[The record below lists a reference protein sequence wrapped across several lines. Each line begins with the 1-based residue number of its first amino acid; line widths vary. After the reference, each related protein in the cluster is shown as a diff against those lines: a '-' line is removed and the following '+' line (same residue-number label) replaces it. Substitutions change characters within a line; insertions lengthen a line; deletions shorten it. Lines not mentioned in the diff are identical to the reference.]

1 MESITTICVFLV
13 MFGTGQTNAHSK
25 PEICNHGDNA
35 TVTIEHIPAGE
46 RKIFEINFSSFTKK
60 QHDINM
66 FIILQNTTNENYVQF
81 SKSYYGRINDVKMNN
96 GKITFILLNVNVM
109 DSGNYTVIEGKM
121 EKGKRSIFVTRR
133 ILNGQVTKPMILSFM
148 CNNTNTS
155 SIKIRKSHAFDYVD
169 YIIFD
174 VERKYCTYTNVSQDY
189 KDRNFSCVLNDANF
203 DLTFRDLIWSDK
215 GAYIAW
221 DDMGLLLDALFLG
234 IPGHIQSP
242 PDTKWP
248 LISSAVIVLVA
259 AVLAILTVRK
269 IRGRQVPKTTI
280 NNLTDRNGNQNTVD
294 ITRNRHFEEA
304 TSVEASARIL
314 TKVNNEDDPADL
326 TNNKSHEK
334 VKSKDRHYHAR
345 GLYSKSPRRTSN
357 KHHMHSSV
365 SSDEDFQSETTHGYN
380 STRKCAKLKT
390 ECPSDKLHLCSTK
403 SIAGPSFEYDYV
415 VQGSWKTSRA
425 RAPDPVAT
433 KQKNGIGITDDSISW
448 HRKEEKTSSSRVDP
462 STSYARVNRKRTKK
476 NTHCTDYSA
485 EQGSRDLNIELTSPC
500 SFEFKSGALV
510 KKSRGEPPM
519 FNYELAK
526 DVSDDSSS
534 CYVSNENLMVDSSVR
549 PSRKSSVRKFMDDDC
564 YYSLY
569 GFCFKRLLY
578 KQNLP

>member
-1 MESITTICVFLV
+1 METVTMVCVFLV
-13 MFGTGQTNAHSK
+13 MLGTAQTNAYSK
-25 PEICNHGDNA
+25 EEIYKKGDNA
-35 TVTIEHIPAGE
+35 TVFIKNISADGWNSLDIYFTALTQKLQDIHIIIIAP
-46 RKIFEINFSSFTKK
+46 NTNKK
-60 QHDINM
+60 NHMEVSRNYSGRIIDINM
-66 FIILQNTTNENYVQF
+66 KNESLKF
-81 SKSYYGRINDVKMNN
+81 L
-96 GKITFILLNVNVM
+96 LLNVNYM
-109 DSGNYTVIEGKM
+109 DSGNYTVFDGKI
-121 EKGKRSIFVTRR
+121 EKGKCSILVTRL
-133 ILNGQVTKPMILSFM
+133 ILNGQVSKPMTLPFL

-155 SIKIRKSHAFDYVD
+155 SIKIGKNHDFDYVD
-169 YIIFD
+169 YIIYD
-174 VERKYCTYTNVSQDY
+174 VARKDCAYTKVSQDY
-189 KDRNFSCVLNDANF
+189 KDRNFSCVLHDAKF
-203 DLTFRDLIWSDK
+203 ELTFRELIWSDK
-215 GAYIAW
+215 GAYIAR
-221 DDMGLLLDALFLG
+221 DDLGILLDALYVGIAEHTHSLG
-234 IPGHIQSP
+234 Q
-242 PDTKWP
+242 TTWP
-248 LISSAVIVLVA
+248 LVSSVVIVLVA
-259 AVLAILTVRK
+259 AVLAIVTVRK
-269 IRGRQVPKTTI
+269 IRGREVPKTTI

-294 ITRNRHFEEA
+294 ITRNRHFEET
-304 TSVEASARIL
+304 TSAEASAMIL
-314 TKVNNEDDPADL
+314 TKINNEDDPVDL

-334 VKSKDRHYHAR
+334 VKSNDKRYHAR
-345 GLYSKSPRRTSN
+345 GLNSKSPRRTSS
-357 KHHMHSSV
+357 KHQMHSK
-365 SSDEDFQSETTHGYN
+365 TTHGYN
-380 STRKCAKLKT
+380 STRKCANLNA
-390 ECPSDKLHLCSTK
+390 ECRSDKPHLSSTK
-403 SIAGPSFEYDYV
+403 SIVGPSFEYDYV

-462 STSYARVNRKRTKK
+462 STSYARVNRKRTKT

-569 GFCFKRLLY
+569 GF
-578 KQNLP
+578 

>member
-35 TVTIEHIPAGE
+35 TVTIEHNPAGE

-81 SKSYYGRINDVKMNN
+81 SNSYYGRINDVKMNN

-174 VERKYCTYTNVSQDY
+174 VARKNCTYTNVSQDY

-234 IPGHIQSP
+234 IP
-242 PDTKWP
+242 
-248 LISSAVIVLVA
+248 VL
-259 AVLAILTVRK
+259 
-269 IRGRQVPKTTI
+269 KTTI

-304 TSVEASARIL
+304 RIL

-334 VKSKDRHYHAR
+334 VKSNDRHYHAR
-345 GLYSKSPRRTSN
+345 GLYSKSPRRTSI
-357 KHHMHSSV
+357 KHQMHSSV

-390 ECPSDKLHLCSTK
+390 ECPSDKPHLSSTK

-433 KQKNGIGITDDSISW
+433 KQKNGIVINDDSISW

-462 STSYARVNRKRTKK
+462 STSYTR
-476 NTHCTDYSA
+476 
-485 EQGSRDLNIELTSPC
+485 
-500 SFEFKSGALV
+500 
-510 KKSRGEPPM
+510 KSRGAPPM
-519 FNYELAK
+519 FNYELARE
-526 DVSDDSSS
+526 VFDD
-534 CYVSNENLMVDSSVR
+534 
-549 PSRKSSVRKFMDDDC
+549 
-564 YYSLY
+564 
-569 GFCFKRLLY
+569 
-578 KQNLP
+578 